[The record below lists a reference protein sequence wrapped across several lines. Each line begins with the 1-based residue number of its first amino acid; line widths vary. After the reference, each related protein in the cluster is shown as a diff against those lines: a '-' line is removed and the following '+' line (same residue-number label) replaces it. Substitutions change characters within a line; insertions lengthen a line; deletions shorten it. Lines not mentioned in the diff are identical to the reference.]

1 MTMLDDRTADTNGHM
16 PPLAT
21 PAVPAAGTDET
32 RNRFGDRDNQVIPA
46 SWADDMLTRLNQRHP
61 GIFRDLL
68 YHAATGNELS
78 EVTDRRRRPRSE

>member
-1 MTMLDDRTADTNGHM
+1 MTMLDDRTAGTYGHM

-21 PAVPAAGTDET
+21 PAVPAPGSDEI
-32 RNRFGDRDNQVIPA
+32 RIRFGDRDNQIVPA
-46 SWADDMLTRLNQRHP
+46 SWAEDMLTRLNERHP

-78 EVTDRRRRPRSE
+78 EVTDRRRRTRPE